1 MPISMSQALTAAL
14 HQTIAGEPLSADQMQ
29 AAIGEV
35 MDGQAEDVPLA
46 ALLTALRVRGETVE
60 VLVGAARAMSERA
73 ARVPVRRAGLL
84 DTCGT
89 GGSGLH
95 TFNVSTTAALVV
107 AACGVPVAKHGN
119 RAASSRSGSA
129 DVLEALGV
137 NIELPP
143 AAVAECIDAI
153 GIGFCYARVAHGAMK
168 HAAPVRGAL
177 GFRTVFNYLGPLTN
191 PAGAEYQLL
200 GACRPEAAELLAGAL
215 LQLGRQRALV
225 VCGNGEFDEVAL
237 WGRTTVHEVDGQ
249 GIRRHEWT
257 AGTFGLPEC
266 RVDDLCVDS
275 PQQSAAIVRAVLS
288 GEDGPARN
296 MVLAN
301 AAAALLTVGA
311 VSTPTDG
318 VARAAAAID
327 SGAASELLGRLVE
340 WSNR

>member
-1 MPISMSQALTAAL
+1 MNQAVTAAL
-14 HQTIAGEPLSADQMQ
+14 HRVVAGEPLGADAMQ

-35 MDGQAEDVPLA
+35 MDGQADDVLLA

-60 VLVGAARAMSERA
+60 VLVGAARAMSARA
-73 ARVPVRRAGLL
+73 ARVPVRRTGLL

-89 GGSGLH
+89 GGSGLD
-95 TFNVSTTAALVV
+95 TFNVSTAAALVA

-143 AAVAECIDAI
+143 DAVAGCIDEI

-168 HAAPVRGAL
+168 HAAPVRRTL

-191 PAGAEYQLL
+191 PAGAEFQLL
-200 GACRPEAAELLAGAL
+200 GACRPDAAEMLAGAL
-215 LQLGRQRALV
+215 AQLGRKRALV

-237 WGRTTVHEVDGQ
+237 WGRTTVFEVDGE
-249 GIRRHEWT
+249 GVRRHEWT
-257 AGTFGLPEC
+257 AETFGLPEC
-266 RVDDLCVDS
+266 RASDLHVDS
-275 PQQSAAIVRAVLS
+275 PDESAAIVRAVL
-288 GEDGPARN
+288 GGQAGPARD

-301 AAAALLTVGA
+301 AAAALLTVG
-311 VSTPTDG
+311 VTTDPRDG

-327 SGAASELLGRLVE
+327 SGAAADVLTRLVE
-340 WSNR
+340 RSNR